1 MQTPTS
7 FETPLSINNENSST
21 QEDTRTLTLWRYPK
35 QADDSPLQAWDTAD
49 ALLLNTIKV
58 YLTKQIKIS
67 IINDGFGALTTSL
80 LAANHKLSSYTDSKV
95 SALASIQNCQVN
107 QLDSKAV
114 TFLPKLNPDEI
125 SDSLIIAKL
134 PKNLAFLEFIL
145 KQLNQV
151 TKAIDIVFSAKAN
164 DINASVKKLF
174 SRYFEVVDIS
184 LAWKKSR
191 TITLSK
197 PVAKPYSQ
205 FNYWQATDTKS
216 LGISLYNAPNVFARG
231 KLDIGAAFFIEH
243 LPNAENKKV
252 VDLACGNGVLSL
264 VLAKHNPDI
273 SHLTLVDESQM
284 AVESASYNFEKNAL
298 TVPSLAFKQ
307 NDCLSEFEPES
318 VDIVICN
325 PPFHQQKTI
334 TDHIAWQMFKDA
346 KRILKKGGELRIVG
360 NRHLGYHIKLN
371 KLFNH
376 CQQIASNS
384 KFVVLSTVKN

>member
-1 MQTPTS
+1 M
-7 FETPLSINNENSST
+7 
-21 QEDTRTLTLWRYPK
+21 
-35 QADDSPLQAWDTAD
+35 
-49 ALLLNTIKV
+49 
-58 YLTKQIKIS
+58 
-67 IINDGFGALTTSL
+67 
-80 LAANHKLSSYTDSKV
+80 
-95 SALASIQNCQVN
+95 
-107 QLDSKAV
+107 
-114 TFLPKLNPDEI
+114 
-125 SDSLIIAKL
+125 
-134 PKNLAFLEFIL
+134 
-145 KQLNQV
+145 
-151 TKAIDIVFSAKAN
+151 
-164 DINASVKKLF
+164 
-174 SRYFEVVDIS
+174 
-184 LAWKKSR
+184 
-191 TITLSK
+191 
-197 PVAKPYSQ
+197 
-205 FNYWQATDTKS
+205 
-216 LGISLYNAPNVFARG
+216 GISLYNAPNVFARG